1 MVKVKNPEEIQY
13 MIKNHPLE
21 LRRIFTI
28 TAHVD
33 HGKSTACD
41 YLMGRAGLISRDTE
55 GQRRLTDGDEEEIQR
70 GITIFASVA
79 LLNYDYEGKTYLL
92 EINDTPGHISF
103 TGEVSRA
110 LRGSD
115 GAIILVDALEG
126 IMTQTVTNINLA
138 VGSEWC
144 RPTLFINKVDRLIM
158 EQKLPP
164 ERIIT
169 RFNEIITEVNRYV
182 EDATPKE
189 IKGKWKIDP
198 QQGHVIFGSAKD
210 GWGFTIPMLQRKNL
224 SAKVVLEKY
233 KEALTTNSKEPIEWL
248 RSNLPLV
255 DSMLELVIKHL
266 PSPIQAQKYR
276 MAKLWL
282 GDIKK
287 GLNVTDVN
295 AIKDDIE
302 TFTAYSL
309 INVNKDGPLLGM
321 ITKIEIN
328 PKSKRPTLIGRIWSG
343 TLRQGD
349 TIYLLS
355 AKKTARIRRLG
366 VFELDTILPCDE
378 VPAGNLFAIE
388 LPEMIPSGE
397 SFVDPL
403 YKDAIAGFEKIKY
416 VSDPVVSRS
425 IKPVDAKDLGK
436 LGEVVNKWVMADP
449 TAKFRKAE
457 ESGEYVLSG
466 IDPLQIEILVKRIQD
481 EIPIKV
487 GIPITVYHEGLL
499 DRGIEIHTK
508 CSEGLNKLKLYI
520 EPLNE
525 TTVELLRS
533 GKVVES
539 QEEKVRANFLRDA
552 DWDKK
557 ESRRIWAIEGMN
569 VLVNGTMGV
578 QRLDRIKGYVTS
590 TFREFCQSAALA
602 KEPAMGLKV
611 VITDASI
618 HEDPAHTKSAQIFV
632 MTVSALNISFLT
644 ANPALYEPVLRID
657 IKVAAEY
664 MGPIMTILTQHRGKI
679 VETTQAGETVE
690 IHGEVPASEAV
701 KAGGGEGADGTAGI
715 AEELRSST
723 QGRAMFG
730 YQFARFQMLPK
741 SLQEPSILGI
751 RQRKKDAG
759 QEISTEMP
767 SPFTFKNRMYPDP
780 GYWKKPITDYI
791 GQLKSKLVLPS
802 LLRDA

>member
-1 MVKVKNPEEIQY
+1 MVKVKNPEEIQH
-13 MIKNHPLE
+13 MIKTHPLE

-41 YLMGRAGLISRDTE
+41 YLMGRAGLISRDSE
-55 GQRRLTDGDEEEIQR
+55 GERRLTDGDEEEIQR

-79 LLNYDYEGKTYLL
+79 LLSYEYEGQTYLL

-115 GAIILVDALEG
+115 GAIVLVDALEG

-138 VGSEWC
+138 VGEEWC
-144 RPTLFINKVDRLIM
+144 RPALFINKVDRLIM
-158 EQKLPP
+158 EQKLPA
-164 ERIIT
+164 EKIII
-169 RFNEIITEVNRYV
+169 RFNEIIAEVNRYV

-198 QQGHVIFGSAKD
+198 QQGLVIFGSAKD
-210 GWGFTIPMLQRKNL
+210 GWGFTIPMLQKKNL
-224 SAKVVLEKY
+224 SAKIVLDKY
-233 KEALTTNSKEPIEWL
+233 KEALTTNSREPIEWL

-255 DSMLELVIKHL
+255 DAMLEVVIKHL

-276 MAKLWL
+276 MAKLWS
-282 GDIKK
+282 GDLKK
-287 GLNVTDVN
+287 GMNITDVN
-295 AIKDDIE
+295 AIKDDPE
-302 TFTAYSL
+302 AFTAYSL
-309 INVNKDGPLLGM
+309 INVSRDGPLLGM

-328 PKSKRPTLIGRIWSG
+328 AKSKRPTLIGRIWSG

-366 VFELDTILPCDE
+366 VFELDNILPCDE

-397 SFVDPL
+397 SFVDPA
-403 YKDAIAGFEKIKY
+403 YKDVIAGFEKIKY

-466 IDPLQIEILVKRIQD
+466 IDPLQIEVLVKRIQD
-481 EIPIKV
+481 ECPIKV

-499 DRGIEIHTK
+499 DKGIEIHTK
-508 CSEGLNKLKLYI
+508 CSEGLNKLKLYM

-525 TTVELLRS
+525 ATIELLRS
-533 GKVVES
+533 GKVTES
-539 QEEKVRANFLRDA
+539 QDEKDRANFLRDA
-552 DWDKK
+552 EWDKK

-578 QRLDRIKGYVTS
+578 QRLDRIKGYVTA
-590 TFREFCQSAALA
+590 TFREFCQASALA

-611 VITDASI
+611 TITDASI

-644 ANPALYEPVLRID
+644 GNPALYEPLLRID
-657 IKVAAEY
+657 IKVVAEY
-664 MGPIMTILTQHRGKI
+664 MGAIMTILTQHRGKI
-679 VETTQAGETVE
+679 VETTQSGETVQ

-701 KAGGGEGADGTAGI
+701 RAGGGEGADGTAGI
-715 AEELRSST
+715 AEELRSAT

-730 YQFARFQMLPK
+730 YQFARFQILPK
-741 SLQEPSILGI
+741 SLQEQIILGI
-751 RQRKKDAG
+751 RERKKDAG
-759 QEISTEMP
+759 VEISPELP

-780 GYWKKPITDYI
+780 NYWKKPILDYI
-791 GQLKSKLVLPS
+791 AQYKTKLILPS